1 MARPEGLDRGDGV
14 TLIAC
19 YFQMR
24 GRQDGGHC
32 PRASNRA
39 CSRTPWSA
47 DAWPDVFRLNPF
59 AAKFPPHPP
68 DPLTGKHTRE
78 SRPGEADPEKRRHG
92 GGEKKF
98 CFVVCP
104 VGPRGSETRDRMDG
118 IFNEV
123 VAPVVE
129 EFGYRAEIAIHD
141 KSPGIVTEG
150 IVAKLI
156 EADLVIVDLHGHNG
170 NVMYGMALRH
180 ATGEP
185 IIQMIPEGEELPF
198 DIAGSNTVTYDFS
211 VHRLARWR
219 KDLRTALQTVADG
232 RAASNPVARAS
243 MVRGLQAV
251 ARTSM
256 FPGLQ
261 AQVGSTDVVL
271 EDSSPQVE
279 RPQVER
285 PRDDLRRGS
294 VQPGLLWKSSV
305 TRSGWMNEL
314 HRALATHSP
323 AGMLDSFRV
332 DLEEVDGD
340 LIRVVVQEVDGDE
353 RSETRVISR
362 YRIRAFEEDAAEVA
376 QRIWARVDLDVRRI
390 RDTEKNDS

>member
-1 MARPEGLDRGDGV
+1 MAE
-14 TLIAC
+14 
-19 YFQMR
+19 
-24 GRQDGGHC
+24 
-32 PRASNRA
+32 
-39 CSRTPWSA
+39 
-47 DAWPDVFRLNPF
+47 
-59 AAKFPPHPP
+59 
-68 DPLTGKHTRE
+68 
-78 SRPGEADPEKRRHG
+78 EK
-92 GGEKKF
+92 KKF

-104 VGPRGSETRDRMDG
+104 VGPQGSEIRDRMDG

-123 VAPVVE
+123 IAPVAE

-185 IIQMIPEGEELPF
+185 IIQMIPEGEDLPF

-219 KDLRTALQTVADG
+219 KDLRTALQAVADG
-232 RAASNPVARAS
+232 RATSNPVARAN
-243 MVRGLQAV
+243 MVRGLQSV
-251 ARTSM
+251 AKTSM
-256 FPGLQ
+256 FPRLQ

-271 EDSSPQVE
+271 EDSSPQVG
-279 RPQVER
+279 RPEAGR
-285 PRDDLRRGS
+285 PRDDLGRGS

-305 TRSGWMNEL
+305 TRSGWMNDL

-340 LIRVVVQEVDGDE
+340 PIRVVVYEVDGGE
-353 RSETRVISR
+353 PSASRVISR

-390 RDTEKNDS
+390 RDTEKSDN

>member
-1 MARPEGLDRGDGV
+1 MAE
-14 TLIAC
+14 
-19 YFQMR
+19 
-24 GRQDGGHC
+24 
-32 PRASNRA
+32 
-39 CSRTPWSA
+39 
-47 DAWPDVFRLNPF
+47 
-59 AAKFPPHPP
+59 
-68 DPLTGKHTRE
+68 
-78 SRPGEADPEKRRHG
+78 EK
-92 GGEKKF
+92 KKF

-123 VAPVVE
+123 IAPVAE

-150 IVAKLI
+150 MVTKLI
-156 EADLVIVDLHGHNG
+156 EADLVIADLHGHNG

-261 AQVGSTDVVL
+261 AQVGSTDVVH
-271 EDSSPQVE
+271 EDSSPQVG

-285 PRDDLRRGS
+285 PRDDLGRGS

-305 TRSGWMNEL
+305 TRSGWMNDL

-323 AGMLDSFRV
+323 AGMLDAFRV

-340 LIRVVVQEVDGDE
+340 LIRVVVCEVAGDE
-353 RSETRVISR
+353 PSATRVISR

-376 QRIWARVDLDVRRI
+376 HRRWSRVDLDVRRI
-390 RDTEKNDS
+390 RDTEKNDD

>member
-1 MARPEGLDRGDGV
+1 MAE
-14 TLIAC
+14 
-19 YFQMR
+19 
-24 GRQDGGHC
+24 
-32 PRASNRA
+32 
-39 CSRTPWSA
+39 
-47 DAWPDVFRLNPF
+47 
-59 AAKFPPHPP
+59 
-68 DPLTGKHTRE
+68 
-78 SRPGEADPEKRRHG
+78 EK
-92 GGEKKF
+92 KKF

-104 VGPRGSETRDRMDG
+104 VGLRGSEVRDRMDG

-141 KSPGIVTEG
+141 KSPGMVTEG

-156 EADLVIVDLHGHNG
+156 EADLVIVDLHSHNG

-219 KDLRTALQTVADG
+219 KDLRTALQAVADG
-232 RAASNPVARAS
+232 RAASNPVARANI
-243 MVRGLQAV
+243 VRGLQAV
-251 ARTSM
+251 AKTSM

-271 EDSSPQVE
+271 EASSPQVGRPQVGPPQVE
-279 RPQVER
+279 RPKVERPQVGPPQVERPKVERPQVGPPQVERPKVER
-285 PRDDLRRGS
+285 PRDDLGRGS

-305 TRSGWMNEL
+305 TRSDWMNDL
-314 HRALATHSP
+314 HLALATHSP
-323 AGMLDSFRV
+323 TGMLDALRV

-340 LIRVVVQEVDGDE
+340 LIQVVVQEVDGDE
-353 RSETRVISR
+353 PSATSVVLPKSLAHDRS
-362 YRIRAFEEDAAEVA
+362 
-376 QRIWARVDLDVRRI
+376 L
-390 RDTEKNDS
+390 

>member
-1 MARPEGLDRGDGV
+1 MAE
-14 TLIAC
+14 
-19 YFQMR
+19 
-24 GRQDGGHC
+24 
-32 PRASNRA
+32 
-39 CSRTPWSA
+39 
-47 DAWPDVFRLNPF
+47 
-59 AAKFPPHPP
+59 
-68 DPLTGKHTRE
+68 
-78 SRPGEADPEKRRHG
+78 EK
-92 GGEKKF
+92 KKF

-104 VGPRGSETRDRMDG
+104 VGPRGSEVRDRMDG

-156 EADLVIVDLHGHNG
+156 EADLVIVDLHSHNG

-219 KDLRTALQTVADG
+219 KDLRTALQAVADG
-232 RAASNPVARAS
+232 RAASNPVARAN
-243 MVRGLQAV
+243 MVRGLRAV

-271 EDSSPQVE
+271 EP
-279 RPQVER
+279 P
-285 PRDDLRRGS
+285 
-294 VQPGLLWKSSV
+294 
-305 TRSGWMNEL
+305 
-314 HRALATHSP
+314 
-323 AGMLDSFRV
+323 
-332 DLEEVDGD
+332 
-340 LIRVVVQEVDGDE
+340 
-353 RSETRVISR
+353 
-362 YRIRAFEEDAAEVA
+362 
-376 QRIWARVDLDVRRI
+376 
-390 RDTEKNDS
+390 